1 MKEYLLRKANMD
13 GASNLKVWLLF
24 VVVIAILGNSAGNN
38 QYAARKLDDEIPGKY
53 FLKSLANQQCFL
65 LLLCCLA
72 SFNAC
77 MPSRTL
83 TLERVIHGDYLLE
96 RS

>member
-24 VVVIAILGNSAGNN
+24 VVVISILGNSAGNN
-38 QYAARKLDDEIPGKY
+38 QYAAKKLDDEIPGKY

-83 TLERVIHGDYLLE
+83 TLERVIHEDYLLE